1 MLIWHFSTDDIIGGA
16 AVAAFRLNQALNDAG
31 QRSQMIVRYKKS
43 EDDGVLQLPPLPPRP
58 WQSRFN
64 RLKNRI
70 PGLKPREI
78 KADYTFNLD
87 RPPEVDLQNLFDQT
101 QASPDVICLHW
112 TNGLLDAR
120 SIRRIYD
127 HFRCPVVWV
136 IHDLE
141 PFTGGCHYSFGC
153 DGFTKTCGSCPR
165 LGSNDPRDHSHQTWR
180 RKREYL
186 ASLPICFVAPTS
198 WGEARVRQSLLF
210 RHTRV
215 ERIPLP
221 MDTRI
226 FRPFDQRTA
235 REVLQLPPDKKI
247 ILFGAT
253 YLEDRRKGI
262 DHLIEA
268 FDLLTPLISNRR
280 TIQSDRRPEEIFLL
294 AVGQDGGRLM
304 PKLPFAGRYLG
315 HVSDE
320 LMMALAYQAA
330 DIFVCPSIED
340 SGPMMISEAMLCE
353 TPVVAFNTG
362 VAPDVIEH
370 RVNGYLARY
379 RDISDLAEGMR
390 TLLTNDDPMTM
401 RASARS
407 SAERLHV
414 PRSVAERHIELYQS
428 LRN

>member
-1 MLIWHFSTDDIIGGA
+1 M
-16 AVAAFRLNQALNDAG
+16 ALREAG
-31 QRSQMIVRYKKS
+31 HRSQMLVRYKKS
-43 EDDGVLQLPPLPPRP
+43 DDDDVVQLPPLFHGP
-58 WQSRFN
+58 WRTEFR
-64 RLKNRI
+64 RLKKHI
-70 PGLKPREI
+70 PGLKPLEYSP
-78 KADYTFNLD
+78 DYKFNFDLA
-87 RPPEVDLQNLFDQT
+87 PEVDLQSLLDT
-101 QASPDVICLHW
+101 SPAPDDIICLHW
-112 TNGLLDAR
+112 VNGLLDAQ

-127 HFRCPVVWV
+127 HFRSPLVWI
-136 IHDLE
+136 IHDLD

-153 DGFTKTCGSCPR
+153 DGFTRQCGACPR
-165 LGSNDPRDHSHQTWR
+165 LGSADEDDPSHQTWL

-186 ASLPICFVAPTS
+186 SELPICFVAPTG
-198 WGEARVRQSLLF
+198 WGEARVRESSLF
-210 RHTRV
+210 RHARV

-221 MDTRI
+221 LDTRV

-235 REVLQLPPDKKI
+235 REVMQLPPDKKV

-268 FDLLTPLISNRR
+268 FDILTPLISNSR
-280 TIQSDRRPEEIFLL
+280 TIKREEIFLL
-294 AVGQDGGRLM
+294 AVGQDGGKLM

-379 RDISDLAEGMR
+379 RDNSDLAEGMR
-390 TLLTNDDPMTM
+390 TLLTNDDPITM

-414 PRSVAERHIELYQS
+414 PRSVAERHVKLYQS
-428 LRN
+428 LLSS